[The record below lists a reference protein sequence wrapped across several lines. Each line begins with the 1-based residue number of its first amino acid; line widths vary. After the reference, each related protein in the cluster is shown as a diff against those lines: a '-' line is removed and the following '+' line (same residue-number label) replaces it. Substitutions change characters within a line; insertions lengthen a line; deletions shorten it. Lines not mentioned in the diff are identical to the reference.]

1 MQNAECRMQKRPPG
15 LFLHSAFCILH
26 FAAILSLM
34 RETAI
39 LALLV
44 FATAASAAAPTTCGA
59 GDDYGK
65 ALCAY
70 QRRSFAEAEAGFRA
84 LVEKDEADPVTI
96 RAVYFLARTEMKL
109 GRFEEAE
116 TLFIRI
122 YSMSKAFYDEWG
134 CDYLLGVC
142 RGARGKT

>member
-1 MQNAECRMQKRPPG
+1 MCDYDPVNLRRYVAR
-15 LFLHSAFCILH
+15 I
-26 FAAILSLM
+26 
-34 RETAI
+34 
-39 LALLV
+39 ALLLATTA
-44 FATAASAAAPTTCGA
+44 ATAAPPTTCGSSDA
-59 GDDYGK
+59 YAS

-70 QRRSFAEAEAGFRA
+70 QRRNFAEAEAQFRA
-84 LVEKDEADPVTI
+84 IVEKDEPDSVTI
-96 RAVYFLARTEMKL
+96 RAEYFLARTEMKL

-142 RGARGKT
+142 RTARGKT

>member
-1 MQNAECRMQKRPPG
+1 
-15 LFLHSAFCILH
+15 
-26 FAAILSLM
+26 M
-34 RETAI
+34 RWAAI
-39 LALLV
+39 LALLL
-44 FATAASAAAPTTCGA
+44 AGAAETRAAVPTTCSGS
-59 GDDYGK
+59 DDYAK

-70 QRRSFAEAEAGFRA
+70 QKRNFAEAEASFKA
-84 LVEKDEADPVTI
+84 LVEKDEPDPVTI

-122 YSMSKAFYDEWG
+122 YSMSKAFYEEWA

-142 RGARGKT
+142 RAARGKT

>member
-1 MQNAECRMQKRPPG
+1 MCDYDPVNLSRY
-15 LFLHSAFCILH
+15 
-26 FAAILSLM
+26 AARI
-34 RETAI
+34 
-39 LALLV
+39 ALLLV
-44 FATAASAAAPTTCGA
+44 TTAATAAPPTTCGA
-59 GDDYGK
+59 ADDYGK

-70 QRRSFAEAEAGFRA
+70 QRRNFAEAEAQFRA
-84 LVEKDEADPVTI
+84 IVEKDEPDSVTI
-96 RAVYFLARTEMKL
+96 RAEYFLARTEMKL

>member
-1 MQNAECRMQKRPPG
+1 MDTLGR
-15 LFLHSAFCILH
+15 L
-26 FAAILSLM
+26 
-34 RETAI
+34 
-39 LALLV
+39 
-44 FATAASAAAPTTCGA
+44 
-59 GDDYGK
+59 
-65 ALCAY
+65 
-70 QRRSFAEAEAGFRA
+70 AEAEAQFRA
-84 LVEKDEADPVTI
+84 IVEKDEPDPVTI

-116 TLFIRI
+116 TLLIRI

>member
-1 MQNAECRMQKRPPG
+1 
-15 LFLHSAFCILH
+15 
-26 FAAILSLM
+26 M
-34 RETAI
+34 RWAAI

-44 FATAASAAAPTTCGA
+44 AAAVPARAAAPTTCSGS
-59 GDDYGK
+59 DEYSK

-70 QRRSFAEAEAGFRA
+70 QKRNFAEAEASFKA
-84 LVEKDEADPVTI
+84 IVERDEPDPVTI

-122 YSMSKAFYDEWG
+122 YSMSKAFYDEWS

-142 RGARGKT
+142 RAARGKT